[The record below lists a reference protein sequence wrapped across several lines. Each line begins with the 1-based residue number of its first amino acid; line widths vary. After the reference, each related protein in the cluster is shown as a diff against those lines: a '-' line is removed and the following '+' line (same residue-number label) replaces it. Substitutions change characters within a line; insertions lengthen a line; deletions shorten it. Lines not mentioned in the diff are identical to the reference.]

1 MTDSEFLELADR
13 LYQKIEDNIE
23 YSGADIDYDQNG
35 ALLTLEFENRSKLI
49 INRQQPLH
57 QVWLA
62 TVENG
67 HHYDYKEG
75 LWIDD
80 RSGDEFLSFLSAAI
94 TKQSG
99 EKVSFK

>member
-1 MTDSEFLELADR
+1 MTDSEFLELADL

-23 YSGADIDYDQNG
+23 DSEADIDSDQNG
-35 ALLTLEFENRSKLI
+35 ALLTLEFENRTKLI

-62 TVENG
+62 TLENG
-67 HHYDYKEG
+67 HHYDYKDG

-99 EKVSFK
+99 EKITFK